1 MSSINLLTVLV
12 WGILAI
18 ALAYVAYAQ
27 LQLRQRR
34 ALYQRF
40 YTQPL
45 AIENGLRISL
55 FHLVKGG
62 RIVVP
67 ATPLFQ
73 LFGISSVEHL
83 NLLPLLLYFEACVY
97 AGDEATEAY
106 YRGDTAAVDSSWA
119 RSITAAATQLGIQD
133 AALAE
138 ELTRLSDYYAAES
151 ALMRR
156 ATPLTDSALYEINL
170 ARSHDVQLILRAA
183 LRLLHRPMPEALLSA
198 IQPWLT
204 IGEILDDLGSY
215 EKDLRSGSFNTLGLL
230 VQLHSSA
237 HAISALRQLCHELA
251 QQLYLRLQQVEGRYV
266 GRFLGFFLF
275 RKYGVSAQLIGCL
288 AYVVPKQTLLNW
300 AMHEVR
306 ALVALQISKLPPIL
320 PPAAV

>member
-1 MSSINLLTVLV
+1 M
-12 WGILAI
+12 
-18 ALAYVAYAQ
+18 ALAYVTYTRV
-27 LQLRQRR
+27 QLRQRR

-40 YTQPL
+40 YTQPVDV
-45 AIENGLRISL
+45 ENGLRLSL
-55 FHLVKGG
+55 FHLIKGG

-73 LFGISSVEHL
+73 LFGISAVEHL

-97 AGDEATEAY
+97 AGDEVTEAH
-106 YRGDTAAVDSSWA
+106 YRGDASSVDSVWA
-119 RSITAAATQLGIQD
+119 RSITAAATQLGIAD
-133 AALAE
+133 AAFAE

-156 ATPLTDSALYEINL
+156 ATPLTDRALYEINL
-170 ARSHDVQLILRAA
+170 ARSHDVRLILRAA
-183 LRLLHRPMPEALLSA
+183 LRLLHRPMPENLLSA

-230 VQLHSSA
+230 VQIHSSA
-237 HAISALRQLCHELA
+237 HAISALRKLCNELT

-306 ALVALQISKLPPIL
+306 SAVALQISKLPPAL
-320 PPAAV
+320 PQGADLAA